1 LTPSGLLELEVIRR
15 KFADDPI
22 EEPKSAKNGLF
33 GDIDINA
40 LSEHQFEENE
50 IILYNEVTASH
61 FEVNNRFSK

>member
-1 LTPSGLLELEVIRR
+1 MTPSGLLELEVLKK

-33 GDIDINA
+33 GDIDINT
-40 LSEHQFEENE
+40 LHEHHHYEENE

-61 FEVNNRFSK
+61 FEVK